1 MANNVLINAESGQ
14 IPRTSVV
21 CSGARSSY
29 PMRSGF
35 YVERGPSSPPVDQHA
50 KGTWNCRSSGMGAFC
65 SRCGRRSKV
74 RGVHEQVVSLRIQA
88 HRFCAEFGLDGFG
101 FAEFIGRV
109 FVEHVEVALERRYEN
124 QAGLGFVGGGIH
136 SGGDRE

>member
-29 PMRSGF
+29 TMRSRF

-50 KGTWNCRSSGMGAFC
+50 KGSWNCRSAGMGTLR

-74 RGVHEQVVSLRIQA
+74 SCVHEDFVSLGVQA
-88 HRFCAEFGLDGFG
+88 HRFCADFSLDRFGLT
-101 FAEFIGRV
+101 EFIGRV
-109 FVEHVEVALERRYEN
+109 FVEHVEVALER
-124 QAGLGFVGGGIH
+124 
-136 SGGDRE
+136 